1 MEEEFTMNFSYS
13 YNSRSKLKTHVRKKA
28 QNRMEKLYVIIMEE
42 GDSISVPFSSL
53 QLYHFSLS

>member
-1 MEEEFTMNFSYS
+1 MNFSYS